1 MKKYIA
7 LLIIIAAVLLL
18 LIACGSSEET
28 TGDQLDGTAWEL
40 YAYRKSKPITGTTI
54 TVNFEDGRLRGSAG
68 CNTYAASYEVS
79 ENELIVDEIEITEIG
94 CIEPEG
100 VMEQEIYYI
109 EFLRAGRRFTQSD
122 EQLMIFRPDGEAL
135 TFVPSD

>member
-1 MKKYIA
+1 MRKYLA
-7 LLIIIAAVLLL
+7 LPLIIAAVLLL
-18 LIACGSSEET
+18 IACSSTAES
-28 TGDQLDGTAWEL
+28 TGDQLDGTTWEL
-40 YAYRKSKPITGTTI
+40 YAYRKSKPISGTTI

-79 ENELIVDEIEITEIG
+79 ENELMVDDIEITEMG
-94 CIEPEG
+94 CMEPEG

-109 EFLRAGRRFTQSD
+109 EFLRAGRRFTLSD